1 MTAGIKVEQPSDDR
15 LKGLEVE
22 SWPIWEKEVSEFDWY
37 YDEKEVCY
45 LLEGEVEVETEEG
58 TVSFGE
64 GDMVTFPQGL
74 ECVWKVKE
82 DVKKHYKL
90 G

>member
-15 LKGLEVE
+15 LEELEVE

>member
-1 MTAGIKVEQPSDDR
+1 MTAGIKVEQASDDK
-15 LKGLEVE
+15 LEELEVK
-22 SWPIWEKEVSEFDWY
+22 SWSVWEKEVSEFDWF
-37 YDEKEVCY
+37 YDEREVCY

-58 TVSFGE
+58 TVSFGK
-64 GDMVTFPQGL
+64 GDMVIFPEGL
-74 ECVWKVKE
+74 ECVWRIKE